1 MQQQSRR
8 FRRAHERRL
17 LKSMMRSDNRDQLGA
32 SSDITESITPVTLA
46 EASGVDGFRPV
57 GERVFNVFAK
67 TEDVATIFQVH
78 PKTVERWRKRHG
90 LPCVVAG
97 GTVRYDLSDVLRW
110 ASARKEGV

>member
-1 MQQQSRR
+1 MEQQSRR

-17 LKSMMRSDNRDQLGA
+17 LKSKMRSDNREQLRA
-32 SSDITESITPVTLA
+32 SSDITESITPATLA
-46 EASGVDGFRPV
+46 EASTVGGFRPV

-78 PKTVERWRKRHG
+78 PKTVERWRKRHR

>member
-1 MQQQSRR
+1 MEQQSRR

-17 LKSMMRSDNRDQLGA
+17 LKSMMRSDIREQLGA
-32 SSDITESITPVTLA
+32 TSDFTDSIAPQPPSGESTAT
-46 EASGVDGFRPV
+46 GFRPL
-57 GERVFNVFAK
+57 GEKVFNVFAK